1 MLRACLEV
9 LSEALKEAVFEALKG
24 ALCEALKGAVFEA
37 LKGALFEASLWLS
50 VDSVDLC
57 LSLSDG
63 NPCPQRSFVLSSDCT
78 VRGRAPRSL
87 TCWPEG
93 ENRRTPRR
101 SPSQITRG
109 RFANGPGKQIKLSY
123 F

>member
-1 MLRACLEV
+1 MG
-9 LSEALKEAVFEALKG
+9 AVF
-24 ALCEALKGAVFEA
+24 EALKGAVFEA
-37 LKGALFEASLWLS
+37 SLSLS

-57 LSLSDG
+57 LSLSAG

-87 TCWPEG
+87 TCLPEG

-109 RFANGPGKQIKLSY
+109 RFANGPGKQIKFFKFLSCNNGT
-123 F
+123 FS